1 VAHTLRVA
9 RLFKE
14 DTVGLLF
21 RPRRPLLRLAARAAT
36 AGVVYQAGRRR
47 ERQEAY
53 NRQAAAAY
61 RAIQEPSPPPRPA
74 DAAPGPV
81 AELERLARLYES
93 GALSDVEFAAAKRRA
108 LGA

>member
-1 VAHTLRVA
+1 VA

-21 RPRRPLLRLAARAAT
+21 RPRRPLLRLATRAAT

-47 ERQEAY
+47 AQQDAY
-53 NRQAAAAY
+53 NRQAAEAY
-61 RAIQEPSPPPRPA
+61 RATQEPSPPAPPA
-74 DAAPGPV
+74 DAARGPV
-81 AELERLARLYES
+81 AELERLAHLHES
-93 GALSDVEFAAAKRRA
+93 GALTDVEFAAAKRRA